1 MIENTGSTKT
11 TINDKP
17 VNEIEWNATYN
28 GSIADIDVNM
38 DSRGKK
44 EHISMKLTNDDLK
57 NILNSHNDSEL
68 LDKRLMNDF
77 ALSKY
82 SNVDFRGNILNK
94 INKKS
99 RAKKS
104 KMKKRKNDTKK
115 KQKTTQ
121 KKRRNTRKKRI

>member
-1 MIENTGSTKT
+1 MIENTGFTKT

-17 VNEIEWNATYN
+17 VNEIDWNAKYN

-38 DSRGKK
+38 KTNGKK
-44 EHISMKLTNDDLK
+44 EHISMKLTNEDLK

-77 ALSKY
+77 SLSKY

-94 INKKS
+94 MNKKS
-99 RAKKS
+99 KAK

-115 KQKTTQ
+115 NQKTTQ
-121 KKRRNTRKKRI
+121 KKRRNTRKKGM